1 MMSVSGRM
9 SADSRNVISGDAR
22 PLVAHIV
29 YRFDVGGLENGLVN
43 LLNRLPRERFRHVV
57 VSLTDVTE
65 FRERVSRNDVEYV
78 ALHKSPGHGV
88 RLYRRLYQLF
98 RRLRPQIVHTRNLAA
113 LEAAVPAWFARVPV
127 RIHGEHG
134 RDVGDLRGDNRTY
147 RIVRRVHRP
156 FVTHYVALSDD
167 LERYLVD
174 AIGLPAPRITRIVNG
189 VDTERFRPRTSHVP
203 VVGCPFDGA
212 SLWCFGTVGRLQAVK
227 HQTLLARAFVR
238 LLERAPELRS
248 RCRLL
253 IIGDGPLRTEIGQ
266 ILAHAGASDLLWMP
280 GTRNDVPH
288 VLRTFDVFVLP
299 SLAEGISNTILE
311 AMATGLP
318 VIATNVGGNAELIE
332 NGRTG
337 ILVAPED
344 VEALATAMLRYA
356 DAAAARAAGVAGRER
371 VERFYGLDAMVA
383 SYCALYERLLAF
395 KLRGSIASPGARAVE
410 NMTSGGH

>member
-1 MMSVSGRM
+1 
-9 SADSRNVISGDAR
+9 
-22 PLVAHIV
+22 
-29 YRFDVGGLENGLVN
+29 
-43 LLNRLPRERFRHVV
+43 
-57 VSLTDVTE
+57 
-65 FRERVSRNDVEYV
+65 
-78 ALHKSPGHGV
+78 
-88 RLYRRLYQLF
+88 
-98 RRLRPQIVHTRNLAA
+98 
-113 LEAAVPAWFARVPV
+113 
-127 RIHGEHG
+127 
-134 RDVGDLRGDNRTY
+134 
-147 RIVRRVHRP
+147 
-156 FVTHYVALSDD
+156 
-167 LERYLVD
+167 
-174 AIGLPAPRITRIVNG
+174 
-189 VDTERFRPRTSHVP
+189 
-203 VVGCPFDGA
+203 
-212 SLWCFGTVGRLQAVK
+212 VK

-356 DAAAARAAGVAGRER
+356 DAAAARAPGAAGRER